1 LARIRG
7 ERSANLKKAFVGYET
22 ALGVLTRNAFPR
34 DHLQTAR
41 LLAGASLLVGDWHKA
56 GLAAATARD
65 AFLVLYGQGLD
76 EAGAES
82 LIESAGALFA
92 DAAYAAAQ
100 RGEASAA
107 LALAAEGRARLMATA
122 LKLQDL
128 ALDPARRRRLN
139 ELRASIRGEI
149 NAYASASGTAR
160 SSALDRLAELR
171 QALLELMQEDNRSGG
186 KAPENISAVAKNLI
200 PKGGAIVAP
209 VVTAAGGKLLLLA
222 QSEPGN
228 ALTVV
233 DMPELTTARMNQ
245 PPPARCSQVS
255 RTRATGI
262 SPVMANSIGRM
273 PAAPDC

>member
-1 LARIRG
+1 
-7 ERSANLKKAFVGYET
+7 
-22 ALGVLTRNAFPR
+22 
-34 DHLQTAR
+34 
-41 LLAGASLLVGDWHKA
+41 
-56 GLAAATARD
+56 
-65 AFLVLYGQGLD
+65 
-76 EAGAES
+76 
-82 LIESAGALFA
+82 
-92 DAAYAAAQ
+92 
-100 RGEASAA
+100 
-107 LALAAEGRARLMATA
+107 MATA

-128 ALDPARRRRLN
+128 DLDPARRRRLN

-245 PPPARCSQVS
+245 LIHGDSKVGAAVGGSAHS
-255 RTRATGI
+255 TFNI
-262 SPVMANSIGRM
+262 SPPETSVSGPVQLKALVLNSGTLL
-273 PAAPDC
+273 PAGLIKLWNNAG